1 MKELT
6 EYTNIK
12 KEMWISYLINLYR
25 RDTGNTLPE
34 TSDITE
40 NDDTPITEEEVKKA
54 LGKLKI
60 GSYQVRTNW
69 RMN

>member
-25 RDTGNTLPE
+25 RDTLPE
-34 TSDITE
+34 TPDITE
-40 NDDTPITEEEVKKA
+40 NDDTPITEEE
-54 LGKLKI
+54 
-60 GSYQVRTNW
+60 
-69 RMN
+69 

>member
-34 TSDITE
+34 TPDITE

-60 GSYQVRTNW
+60 GSYQVRTN
-69 RMN
+69 

>member
-12 KEMWISYLINLYR
+12 KEMWVSYLINLYR
-25 RDTGNTLPE
+25 RDTGNTLLE
-34 TSDITE
+34 TPDITE

-60 GSYQVRTNW
+60 GSYQVKTK
-69 RMN
+69 